1 MSLRLGLT
9 LTAGWLALTCF
20 APAAHAQSARGDA
33 FRAPASGMNR
43 NAYGGRRAYNNQ
55 QYDFNGYDR
64 IEDANPGVA
73 RNNEED
79 AYRAEAR
86 RNPRGGL
93 GISLRE
99 TDQGVLVTRVYPH
112 SPAQRAGFQQGDQV
126 VGVEGEPVD
135 SLDQLVRDGEQRR
148 PGSRVSM
155 QVLRDGQ
162 RLTLQARLEP
172 REQALAGRRQA
183 FQTQQADRQGQS
195 PQQRQIDR
203 LERTVERLAR
213 QVDQLSRQLA
223 EQTQSRSQSSYRGRE
238 QAANRGRSW
247 DNFWRAEP
255 RFEYESEDADNP

>member
-9 LTAGWLALTCF
+9 LTAGLLALICF
-20 APAAHAQSARGDA
+20 VPAANAQPARGDA

-55 QYDFNGYDR
+55 GYDFGSYDR
-64 IEDANPGVA
+64 IENAYPAAA
-73 RNNEED
+73 RNNAED
-79 AYRAEAR
+79 AHRAGSR

-93 GISLRE
+93 GLSLRD
-99 TDQGVLVTRVYPH
+99 TDQGILITRVYPN

-126 VGVEGEPVD
+126 VGFEGEPVN
-135 SLDQLVRDGEQRR
+135 SLGQLVRGVEQRR

-162 RLTLQARLEP
+162 RLTLRARLEP
-172 REQALAGRRQA
+172 REEALAGSRQ
-183 FQTQQADRQGQS
+183 FPQTQQASRQDQ
-195 PQQRQIDR
+195 PPRQQQLDQ

-213 QVDQLSRQLA
+213 QVDQLRRQLA

-238 QAANRGRSW
+238 RSAE
-247 DNFWRAEP
+247 DFWRVEP
-255 RFEYESEDADNP
+255 RFEYESEDVDNR